1 MTNQDQS
8 CLRFSLEESIWF
20 PKGQE
25 VGALYS
31 LSIEPNVTISERNQ
45 YIVIEGTLQVTGEYQ
60 GMNDH
65 VNWENEYNPLVHQR
79 YIQNILYRE
88 EQGDYIFHH
97 TFPVDI
103 SIPTNRVEDRNAI
116 EVDISSFDYNMP
128 ESSCIKLM
136 AELMITGIYDGQ
148 QARYA
153 TEKMPMVDPGTYYE
167 YPFSQESISPA
178 PLESSY
184 YQEAERFDESAD
196 ESLHLQ
202 NEEARE
208 SSFISKAR
216 YEAQE
221 SSIIQQEKYEEAE
234 SVMNQRAGYEARE
247 SSIIQQEKYEEAES
261 TMNPQMGYGEQP
273 SAPLGV
279 EQESLAVPQERDA
292 DYESTTLSSDDHI
305 DQKLPYLQTE
315 YYSEQESAVQSV
327 SLDESESIAPRA
339 VQNEEET
346 GESTV
351 QSEAAL
357 LQVESEYESFEVSA
371 YALPREE
378 SAERQ
383 EPMAPE
389 LPAFD
394 HKPFSFQSHFA
405 IPMPIFTPPD
415 IPDYP
420 DIVGADARNEEVQ
433 EPAAA
438 EIEVESSYQTFNY
451 SLEEAEEV
459 SVRSSKNESGPVI
472 AKQEERPAAS
482 VEPEEPPQQPVESA
496 PLNRPIY
503 KVAEV
508 ESEEKRPLAETG
520 KLSVSLT
527 DFFAK
532 KETQTKTKLKV
543 CIVQNGENLSD
554 LAARYEINKQDIIAY
569 NHLEDESEVQGGK
582 VLYIP
587 QKAGHK

>member
-1 MTNQDQS
+1 
-8 CLRFSLEESIWF
+8 
-20 PKGQE
+20 
-25 VGALYS
+25 
-31 LSIEPNVTISERNQ
+31 
-45 YIVIEGTLQVTGEYQ
+45 
-60 GMNDH
+60 
-65 VNWENEYNPLVHQR
+65 QR
-79 YIQNILYRE
+79 AGY
-88 EQGDYIFHH
+88 
-97 TFPVDI
+97 
-103 SIPTNRVEDRNAI
+103 
-116 EVDISSFDYNMP
+116 
-128 ESSCIKLM
+128 
-136 AELMITGIYDGQ
+136 
-148 QARYA
+148 
-153 TEKMPMVDPGTYYE
+153 
-167 YPFSQESISPA
+167 
-178 PLESSY
+178 
-184 YQEAERFDESAD
+184 
-196 ESLHLQ
+196 
-202 NEEARE
+202 EAR
-208 SSFISKAR
+208 
-216 YEAQE
+216 E

-234 SVMNQRAGYEARE
+234 SAMNQRAGYEARE